1 MEFFLFA
8 LTVVSIS
15 LSGVL
20 APGPLLAV
28 TIAEG
33 KRNRFAGFEISM
45 GHAMIEIPIILA
57 LYVFGSFADLG
68 TERDLIALAGGVLMF
83 YLAYRELR
91 GERKEPRIK
100 GALSGI
106 LMSALNPYFI
116 VWWLTVGLTLVLLSM
131 EFGVAGL
138 VAFIVLHELCDFGWL
153 GFVSIFSNRLS
164 SMEWLDRILSYI
176 SSAIL
181 IVFGTYFTVT
191 SLSAL
196 LLYF

>member
-1 MEFFLFA
+1 MDFPLFA

-33 KRNRFAGFEISM
+33 KRNRFAGFEVSL

-57 LYVFGSFADLG
+57 LYAFGRFVELGAWKSAISF
-68 TERDLIALAGGVLMF
+68 AGGVVMF
-83 YLAYRELR
+83 YLAYRELMGGGGEVKMR
-91 GERKEPRIK
+91 GV
-100 GALSGI
+100 LSGV

-116 VWWLTVGLTLVLLSM
+116 IWWLTVGLTLVLLSM
-131 EFGVAGL
+131 EFGMLGL
-138 VAFIVLHELCDFGWL
+138 IAFIILHEACDFGWL
-153 GFVSIFSNRLS
+153 GFVSYFSGRLS
-164 SMEWLDRILSYI
+164 ELGGFERVLSYV

-181 IVFGTYFTVT
+181 IVFGAYFIVT
-191 SLSAL
+191 SISTLH
-196 LLYF
+196 LYL

>member
-1 MEFFLFA
+1 MDFSVFA
-8 LTVVSIS
+8 LTVISVS

-33 KRNRFAGFEISM
+33 KRNRFAGFEISA
-45 GHAMIEIPIILA
+45 GHAVIEIPIIIA
-57 LYVFGSFADLG
+57 LYAFGRIADLG
-68 TERDLIALAGGVLMF
+68 NEKNLISLAGGILMF

-91 GERKEPRIK
+91 GERSELKIR
-100 GALSGI
+100 GVLSGI

-116 VWWLTVGLTLVLLSM
+116 VWWLTVGLTLVLLAM
-131 EFGVAGL
+131 NFGIAGII
-138 VAFIVLHELCDFGWL
+138 AFIILHEACDFGWL
-153 GFVSIFSNRLS
+153 GFVSFFSGKLS
-164 SMEWLDRILSYI
+164 EVKGFEKVLSYI

-181 IVFGTYFTVT
+181 IVFGAYFIT
-191 SLSAL
+191 SSIRTL

>member
-1 MEFFLFA
+1 MDFPLFA

-33 KRNRFAGFEISM
+33 KRNRFAGLEVSL
-45 GHAMIEIPIILA
+45 GHAMIEIPIILS
-57 LYVFGSFADLG
+57 LYAFGRFVELG
-68 TERDLIALAGGVLMF
+68 AWKSAISLAGGVVMF

-91 GERKEPRIK
+91 GGGGEVKMR
-100 GALSGI
+100 GVLSGV

-116 VWWLTVGLTLVLLSM
+116 VWWLTVGLTLVLLSI

-138 VAFIVLHELCDFGWL
+138 VVFIILHEACDFGWL
-153 GFVSIFSNRLS
+153 GFVSYFSKKLS
-164 SMEWLDRILSYI
+164 EIRGLEKALSYV

-181 IVFGTYFTVT
+181 VIFGTYFVVT
-191 SLSAL
+191 SISTLH
-196 LLYF
+196 LYL